1 MHGQLYRK
9 PWRSTRRLPGR
20 SMLYANHWSVW
31 EHNVCLALPQCMDNC
46 LRNLEPR
53 CSARQLTGRPMLHA
67 DHLWVWEQIILLAL
81 PQCMDNCT
89 GNNGAVPAG
98 GPAGPCCMPIT
109 GRYGTRMFFSRFHN
123 AWIAAIFANTRYGSR
138 MFFWCFQIAWLTV
151 SEASVQCPPAN
162 RPAGAARRSLVG
174 MGATCTSGGSKNAW
188 ATVQETVAQYAPP
201 ARPVHD
207 VCQSLVGMGAECSSR
222 VSTMHG

>member
-1 MHGQLYRK
+1 
-9 PWRSTRRLPGR
+9 
-20 SMLYANHWSVW
+20 
-31 EHNVCLALPQCMDNC
+31 
-46 LRNLEPR
+46 
-53 CSARQLTGRPMLHA
+53 MLHA

-162 RPAGAARRSLVG
+162 RPADASCR
-174 MGATCTSGGSKNAW
+174 
-188 ATVQETVAQYAPP
+188 
-201 ARPVHD
+201 
-207 VCQSLVGMGAECSSR
+207 SLVGMGAECSSR
-222 VSTMHG
+222 VSTMHGQLSRKHLCSSRRSTSRRQTRSTAPKKSKFENRISKLIF